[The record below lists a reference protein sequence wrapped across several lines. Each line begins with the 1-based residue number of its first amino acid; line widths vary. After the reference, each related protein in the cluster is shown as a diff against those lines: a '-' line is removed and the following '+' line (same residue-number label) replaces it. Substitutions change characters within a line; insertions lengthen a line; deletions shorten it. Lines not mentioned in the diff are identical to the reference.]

1 MSKMNPM
8 VTTIVQEIMI
18 TENDPDM
25 WRKEMIKNHIFEA
38 QEAKDLSEREISL
51 VHHALLIQR
60 FSQMSSDDLM
70 TEAKKYDL
78 KYHVQFEA
86 DQLQMGAVSY

>member
-25 WRKEMIKNHIFEA
+25 WRKEMIRNHIFEA
-38 QEAKDLSEREISL
+38 QEAKDLSEREVSL
-51 VHHALLIQR
+51 VHHALMVQR

-70 TEAKKYDL
+70 AEAKRYDL